1 MLQNKRGDELHIR
14 LLQSEK
20 QRIILAANKCGMTVS
35 AYARDVL
42 LGYSPKAAPPLELD
56 RLMQAIYKAHD
67 YLTERG
73 QKELADELRTAALD
87 YQRASVD
94 PNEQP

>member
-1 MLQNKRGDELHIR
+1 MLQKKRKDELHIR
-14 LLQSEK
+14 LFSNEK
-20 QRIILAANKCGMTVS
+20 WRISLAAKKCGMTVS

-42 LGYSPKAAPPLELD
+42 LGYSPKAAPPSELD
-56 RLMQAIYKAHD
+56 RLMQAIYKVHD

-94 PNEQP
+94 PNEAA